1 MFAKGVSITVR
12 GPSSSFIVLRRELL
26 QAGVKPQAISVISL
40 SMEKRETDFCVLSR
54 LVNIKVCK
62 INAMLCVVVE
72 CVSPV

>member
-1 MFAKGVSITVR
+1 MALSLPCRSEFFAMFAKGVSITVR

-54 LVNIKVCK
+54 LVNIES
-62 INAMLCVVVE
+62 M
-72 CVSPV
+72 